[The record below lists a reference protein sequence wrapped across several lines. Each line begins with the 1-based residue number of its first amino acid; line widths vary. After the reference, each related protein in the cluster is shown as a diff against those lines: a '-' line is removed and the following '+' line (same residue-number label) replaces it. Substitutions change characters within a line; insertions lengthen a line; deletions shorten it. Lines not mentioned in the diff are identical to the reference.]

1 MRIGLV
7 IYGDFD
13 TISGG
18 YLYDRKLVEYLRACG
33 DQVDIISQPWQNY
46 VRHLAQNF
54 DTGFIK
60 QISEPYDILLQDELN
75 HSSLFFANRRR
86 KKMLKSCPV
95 ISIVHHLRCS
105 EQRSGLLNMAYR
117 WVERSYLQG
126 VDGFIF
132 NSATTGNTVTQL
144 VGNKYPFVLAYPGGD
159 RFSEW
164 EYLQNDSV
172 KPIRDDDLLR
182 ILFVGNLDLRKGLHV
197 LLAALCQLSSKDRF
211 RWHLTVVGDN
221 NKNIAYAKKMLELAN
236 QLKLSQNITWL
247 GAVDDTTL
255 ARQYATHDLF
265 VLPSQYEGFG
275 IVYLEAMSFSLP
287 VIASSAGAAH
297 EIINTGENG
306 FLVPPE
312 NPSAL
317 AMRLQTLLNNKT
329 RLQAMRVAARKHFEQ
344 HPTWAQTAQTIRQ
357 FLLKMAN

>member
-1 MRIGLV
+1 MHIGLV
-7 IYGDFD
+7 IYGDLD
-13 TISGG
+13 IISGG

-33 DQVDIISQPWQNY
+33 DQVDIISRPWQNY

-54 DTGFIK
+54 DAGFIK

-75 HSSLFFANRRR
+75 HPSLFFANRRR

-275 IVYLEAMSFSLP
+275 IVYLEAMSFGLP